1 MTKTPNLKRNPDFA
15 DLDEF
20 LGGTGDLR
28 QAAEELTGT
37 RVSTIIAMAALQ
49 DLLTPRQLE
58 RLERRSGTALV
69 VRVPG
74 PAWCDPV
81 ERALNQ
87 TGSFGWICNRSGGSR
102 SQDKSTVGN
111 DKIADQL
118 THGLNVAG
126 VSQDPPRFLPGA
138 LVTGADITLEVGAP
152 SDRVLRT
159 AIALVTGKECRRV
172 PRGVASGLTLDEIAV
187 AIRRGSTPAQC
198 RKRLLATARAKAA
211 PNADLADVPLLSEL
225 RGYEGE
231 AMDWA
236 VALQRQV
243 DDWRAGRIARF
254 DQVADRQVCFAS
266 APGLG
271 KTLLARSIAK
281 SLSLPLIETSVAA
294 WFANPGA
301 GHLGD
306 IVQQAEA
313 VWQQAAAV
321 GGPVLILLDEL
332 DGLPGRSSVSSKN
345 RDFWTPFIHSVLL
358 AMDGAGAGKTKNC
371 IIIGATN
378 HPEHLDEALIRPGRL
393 NRVIHI
399 MPPSPPALAGILR
412 QHLGQD
418 LPGVDLLPLAT
429 LASGSTGAQA
439 AGWVR
444 SARAAARAEDR
455 PMRLPDLLGLV
466 AEPDRRPPE
475 ERLAVA
481 RHEAAHAAALIALG
495 VAEII
500 HVTVVPHGRFA
511 GRTCSRLLRPDTRTR
526 EQVEAHV
533 IAILAGRAADAAW
546 GAPTTG
552 SAGSATSD
560 LGLATA
566 LVAAL
571 HGAWCLGDSLIHR
584 AASPEEAVDLARR
597 DPAFRDIVETDLGRL
612 YARALGFVRDNAD
625 AIDRLARRLV
635 KDGLVG
641 GETVSAVL
649 AEAASGVGPGVG
661 DRAADPA
668 ATPESARDEPAL
680 GPGEARGEAPE
691 AMHTT

>member
-1 MTKTPNLKRNPDFA
+1 MTKSTNLKRNPETS

-28 QAAEELTGT
+28 QAAEDLGGT
-37 RVSTIIAMAALQ
+37 RVSTIVAMAALQ

-58 RLERRSGTALV
+58 RLERRSGIALV

-74 PAWCDPV
+74 PEWCDPM
-81 ERALNQ
+81 ERALHQ
-87 TGSFGWICNRSGGSR
+87 SASFGWICNRSGGSR

-126 VSQDPPRFLPGA
+126 VSQDPPRFLPSA

-159 AIALVTGKECRRV
+159 AIALVTGRECRRV
-172 PRGVASGLTLDEIAV
+172 PAGVAAGLTLDEIAV
-187 AIRRGSTPAQC
+187 AIRRGSTPGQC
-198 RKRLLATARAKAA
+198 RKRLVATARAKAA
-211 PNADLADVPLLSEL
+211 PNTDLAAVPLLSAL

-236 VALQRQV
+236 VALKCQV
-243 DDWRAGRIARF
+243 DDWRAGKIERF
-254 DQVADRQVCFAS
+254 DQIADRAVCFAS

-271 KTLLARSIAK
+271 KTTLARSVAK
-281 SLSLPLIETSVAA
+281 TLGLPILETSVSA

-313 VWQQAAAV
+313 VWQQAAAF
-321 GGPVLILLDEL
+321 GSPILILLDEL
-332 DGLPGRSSVSSKN
+332 DGLPARSTVSSRN
-345 RDFWTPFIHSVLL
+345 RDFWAPLIHSVLL
-358 AMDGAGAGKTKNC
+358 ALDGSGSGKTKNC

-378 HPEHLDEALIRPGRL
+378 FPEHLDEALIRPGRL
-393 NRVIHI
+393 NRVITI
-399 MPPSPPALAGILR
+399 QPPTATALAGILR
-412 QHLGQD
+412 QHLGDD
-418 LPGVDLLPLAT
+418 LESVDLLPLAT
-429 LASGSTGAQA
+429 LAVGATGAQA

-444 SARAAARAEDR
+444 SARAAARAEGR
-455 PMRLPDLLGLV
+455 SMRLPDLLNLV

-481 RHEAAHAAALIALG
+481 RHEAAHAAALLALG
-495 VAEII
+495 VAEIS
-500 HVTVVPHGRFA
+500 HVSVIPHGRFA
-511 GRTCSRLLRPDTRTR
+511 GRTCSRLLRPETRTR
-526 EQVEAHV
+526 EQVEDHV
-533 IAILAGRAADAAW
+533 VAILAGRAADETW

-571 HGAWCLGDSLIHR
+571 HAAWCLGDSLVHR
-584 AASPEEAVDLARR
+584 AASPEEAVDLTRR
-597 DPAFRDIVETDLGRL
+597 DPAFRDTVETHLSRL
-612 YARALGFVRDNAD
+612 YTRAMGFVRENAD
-625 AIDRLARRLV
+625 DIDRLARRV
-635 KDGLVG
+635 ADCGIVDGR
-641 GETVSAVL
+641 EVSAVIDGRKPL
-649 AEAASGVGPGVG
+649 PVADAS
-661 DRAADPA
+661 
-668 ATPESARDEPAL
+668 PEERT
-680 GPGEARGEAPE
+680 R
-691 AMHTT
+691 